1 MRSRHMFGKLRGAFC
16 PATLRIARFPIR
28 PAVLRRPHA
37 ASEVVL
43 RRTKEQAA
51 ETKAGILDA
60 AETLFTERGYDEV
73 SLEEIAVMAGVT
85 RGAVHWHFS
94 NKQGL
99 LVAIRN
105 KRQLPLQEL
114 ADGLLEC
121 PGASP
126 LALLADTVC
135 AMLEELH
142 TDKRRRKLIR
152 MMLQLDAILPDDCPV
167 AHQIRNDA
175 SDAMRRIFEAQERK
189 KPLQEPWTP
198 ETAAQALEIVVIGIL
213 QDWSFERTGMELVPH
228 GQTLVRQVLAS
239 F

>member
-1 MRSRHMFGKLRGAFC
+1 M
-16 PATLRIARFPIR
+16 
-28 PAVLRRPHA
+28 
-37 ASEVVL
+37 

-73 SLEEIAVMAGVT
+73 SLEEIAVLAGVT
-85 RGAVHWHFS
+85 RGAIHWHFS

-105 KRQLPLQEL
+105 KRQLPFQEL
-114 ADGLLEC
+114 ADRLMEC

-126 LALLADTVC
+126 LALLSDTLC
-135 AMLEELH
+135 TMLEDLH

-167 AHQIRNDA
+167 ACQTRNNT
-175 SDAMRRIFEAQERK
+175 SDAMRRIFEAQDRK
-189 KPLQEPWTP
+189 KPLREPWNP
-198 ETAAQALEIVVIGIL
+198 EAAAQALEIVVVGIL
-213 QDWSFERTGMELVPH
+213 QDWSFERTGLELVPH
-228 GQTLVRQVLAS
+228 GQALVRNVLAA